1 MYGFFSCV
9 LHDLQ
14 SCLSLYHYRIIHV
27 GDLHHYWYL
36 GEGGLGVS
44 VFMCGGG
51 VRGLGIW
58 RLLGVWRFGGLGV

>member
-51 VRGLGIW
+51 G
-58 RLLGVWRFGGLGV
+58 LGVWGFGGF